1 MLDVLKLVIEDPLR
15 FTAEI
20 EKAKLYTWDFK
31 QVLCLTALTLILVP
45 ALMSSLEKN
54 LLSEV

>member
-1 MLDVLKLVIEDPLR
+1 MLDVLKLVIEDPLN

-20 EKAKLYTWDFK
+20 EKAKLYTWGFK
-31 QVLCLTALTLILVP
+31 QVLCITALTLIFVP

-54 LLSEV
+54 LLSGV

>member
-1 MLDVLKLVIEDPLR
+1 MLGVLKLVIEDPLN

-31 QVLCLTALTLILVP
+31 QVCV
-45 ALMSSLEKN
+45 
-54 LLSEV
+54 